1 MATETFHLWRQFPTA
16 PFYRWAC
23 EVVVDPEAPEG
34 YRTLTHDPM
43 VADTAFFHR
52 LARAVSTEHE
62 ALRMKQSSG
71 IVAHE
76 VVRAKPGDADFF
88 AHAFRNVE
96 GAVLGQPPER
106 YSKLN
111 AKKPAAGGAV

>member
-1 MATETFHLWRQFPTA
+1 METWHLWRSYPTM

-23 EVVVDPEAPEG
+23 EVAVDAEAPEG
-34 YRTLTHDPM
+34 YRTLTHDPV

-76 VVRAKPGDADFF
+76 VVRVKPGDDDFF
-88 AHAFRNVE
+88 AHAFRHVE
-96 GAVLGQPPER
+96 GAILGQSPER
-106 YSKLN
+106 YRKLN
-111 AKKPAAGGAV
+111 AQKSVVGGGP